1 MASVIIHAAICNEL
15 NKKLKRDTSKIL
27 IGTIAPDIAKLIG
40 EDKKYTHF
48 LDRESLHPDVPVIDK
63 FLEKYKDNLNDDF
76 VLGYYIHLYTDYL
89 WFKYFLP
96 EIYDKEKHL
105 ITKLDGETVDVHG
118 EEGVNYIYNDYTN
131 LNKELIKDYNVDLKF
146 LYDDIPKMD
155 NIIKEAHM
163 DRLNVIVDKTREIYE
178 NTKVHKDY
186 VFNMEN
192 IKNFISLSIELI
204 TANLIEL
211 GILK

>member
-1 MASVIIHAAICNEL
+1 MASVIIHATICSEL
-15 NKKLKRDTSKIL
+15 NKKLKRDTTKIL
-27 IGTIAPDIAKLIG
+27 IGTIAPDIAKLLG

-48 LDRESLHPDVPVIDK
+48 LDRESLEPDVPVIEK
-63 FLEKYKDNLNDDF
+63 FLDKYKNNLNDDF

-96 EIYDKEKHL
+96 EIYDKEKHM
-105 ITKLDGETVDVHG
+105 ITKLDGTVVDTYG
-118 EEGVNYIYNDYTN
+118 DEGIHYIYNDYTN
-131 LNKELIKDYNVDLKF
+131 LNKELIKEYKVDLKF

-163 DRLNVIVDKTREIYE
+163 DKLHIIVDKTREVYE

-192 IKNFISLSIELI
+192 IHNFISLSIELI
-204 TANLIEL
+204 TSNLVEL
-211 GILK
+211 GILN